1 MADYSKWKVTDLK
14 AELKRRGIPQTGLK
28 LKQNFIDKLLE
39 LDALAQTGVVTGD
52 GVPAQEGTDDQEGE
66 DRIEAEEP
74 SPAHQDESEAQQT
87 NDVTESQQE
96 EAVSAAEQLQ
106 SSLKESAPVK
116 ETAVDAEADEKAVN
130 DRAVPQLDERVISE
144 PPAEESTHVGRD
156 AAEPDKP
163 EVEETIVVS
172 QPSAEAAMS
181 HEPPTSVSEVADDLR
196 KRKRRSPSPPPSSET
211 IKRAKSDNENPRVI
225 LKEDVGAE
233 NLPQRSADV
242 DDHQTVVQDNIRAD
256 PAEAVAE
263 SDLQR
268 SKTDIDDQDMDRE
281 ARRSSLSQAEGNKG
295 AAPPATRQDPRFKEL
310 FSPIEERKRPVSPGR
325 TAGIGED
332 EDRQVE
338 PALHPATSAIYIRNF
353 MRPLQP
359 ATLKNY
365 LISLASPAG
374 ASPNPDIILEFFLD
388 SIKTHGFVRFTSVSA
403 ASRVRS
409 ALHGTVWPNERD
421 RKPLWIDFVPE
432 DKLREWISIEQ
443 ESESRGRGGPRWEVV
458 YEKTENGV
466 EAVLRESRTVT
477 TASAP
482 SRGRDGG
489 QTAPRAPPGPR
500 GSIDMDHRRGSQ
512 ASGAPRTRGGEGFK
526 ALDDRFLSTKTKPK
540 LYYLPVPRDVAE
552 RRLDQFATLAR
563 KGPRRRGGDEM
574 RRITFEDGDAF
585 VDNGPEYGGPPARGG
600 RRRGGGSWRGRG
612 Y

>member
-1 MADYSKWKVTDLK
+1 MVDYSKWKVTDLK
-14 AELKRRGIPQTGLK
+14 AELKRRGVPQTGLK

-39 LDALAQTGVVTGD
+39 LDALAQTGAITGD
-52 GVPAQEGTDDQEGE
+52 GVPAQEGTDDQERE

-74 SPAHQDESEAQQT
+74 APTRQDESEAQQT

-96 EAVSAAEQLQ
+96 EAASAAQQLQ
-106 SSLKESAPVK
+106 SSLEKSAPVK
-116 ETAVDAEADEKAVN
+116 ESVGDAEADEKFVN
-130 DRAVPQLDERVISE
+130 DRAAPQPDERVISE
-144 PPAEESTHVGRD
+144 PPAEESTHVSRD

-172 QPSAEAAMS
+172 QPSAEATMS
-181 HEPPTSVSEVADDLR
+181 DEPPTSASEAVDDLR
-196 KRKRRSPSPPPSSET
+196 KRKRRSQSPPPSSET
-211 IKRAKSDNENPRVI
+211 IKRARSDNENPRVI

-233 NLPQRSADV
+233 NLPRRSAGV
-242 DDHQTVVQDNIRAD
+242 DDHQTLVQDNIRAD
-256 PAEAVAE
+256 PAETVA
-263 SDLQR
+263 DNDIQR
-268 SKTDIDDQDMDRE
+268 SKTDIDCPDVDK
-281 ARRSSLSQAEGNKG
+281 GNKG
-295 AAPPATRQDPRFKEL
+295 PAPPATRQDPRFKDL
-310 FSPIEERKRPVSPGR
+310 FSHTEERKWPVSPGR
-325 TAGIGED
+325 TATIGDD

-365 LISLASPAG
+365 LISLASPAE
-374 ASPNPDIILEFFLD
+374 ASPNPDIILDFFLD

-421 RKPLWIDFVPE
+421 RKPLWIDFIPE
-432 DKLREWISIEQ
+432 DKLREWISVEQ

-458 YEKTENGV
+458 YDKTENGV

-477 TASAP
+477 AASAP

-512 ASGAPRTRGGEGFK
+512 ASGTSRPRGGAGFK

-552 RRLDQFATLAR
+552 RRLDQFATLATN
-563 KGPRRRGGDEM
+563 GPRRRGGDEM
-574 RRITFEDGDAF
+574 RRITFEDGDVF

-612 Y
+612 H